1 MNIRIIFR
9 SVGTLMLI
17 LSVCLAVC
25 TAIAILYRGEDV
37 FAFTAVALIA
47 LLLWG
52 LSRFIKPQAGSV
64 RAGEGLMIVGIG
76 WGLIAV
82 IGALPFILSGATGNF
97 ADALFETISGLSSTG
112 SSVFPDIESLPKGIV
127 FWRSFTQWLGG
138 LGFLSLVLAILP
150 SGRGA
155 VNILNAETAGPSK
168 DKFVSRIN
176 NEMKIL
182 YVIYFII
189 TLLCVIFLLFGG
201 MSLYDAFIHAFST
214 AGTGGFSSNNAS
226 INGYHSMYIE
236 GVIMVF
242 MLLSGVNLS
251 LYYLLFRRNFKTIL
265 QNVELRFY
273 LCAIAFFTLTMA
285 ISVRISGDYRNFFL
299 ALFDSAFQ
307 TVSMIT
313 TTGYTSADYN
323 LWPVYSQ
330 LALILLAFIGG
341 MAGSTA
347 GGLKCARVVMLGK
360 IARREMKHR
369 IAPNTVSAVKL
380 NGSAVEEKTLS
391 GVTVYF
397 MLYIAITVVTMFI
410 IAVFDSSDINVVV
423 SAPIASIS
431 NAGPGLGAIGGFGNY
446 AGLSDVSKIAL
457 SLCMIIG
464 RLEIFP
470 VLLLFTAGRSAIRRA
485 A

>member
-1 MNIRIIFR
+1 
-9 SVGTLMLI
+9 MLI
-17 LSVCLAVC
+17 LSACLAVC
-25 TAIAILYRGEDV
+25 TIIAIIYKGDDV
-37 FAFTAVALIA
+37 FAFFGVTLIA
-47 LLLWG
+47 LFLWG
-52 LSRFIKPQAGSV
+52 ISLFIKPQTGSV
-64 RAGEGLMIVGIG
+64 RTGEGLMIVGIG

-82 IGALPFILSGATGNF
+82 VGALPFIFSGATGNV

-112 SSVFPDIESLPKGIV
+112 SSVFRNVENLPKGVV

-138 LGFLSLVLAILP
+138 LGFLSLVLAIVP

-155 VNILNAETAGPSK
+155 VNILNAETSGPSK
-168 DKFVSRIN
+168 DKFVSRLN
-176 NEMKIL
+176 SELKIL
-182 YVIYFII
+182 YTIYFVI

-201 MSLYDAFIHAFST
+201 MSLYDAFIHAFAT
-214 AGTGGFSSNNAS
+214 AGTGGFSSKNAS
-226 INGYHSMYIE
+226 INGYDSMYIE

-251 LYYLLFRRNFKTIL
+251 LYYLLFRRNFKAVL
-265 QNVELRFY
+265 HNVELRFY
-273 LCAIAFFTLTMA
+273 LCAIAFFTYTMA
-285 ISVRISGDYRNFFL
+285 ISVWVSGAYKDFFA

-307 TVSMIT
+307 TMSMIT
-313 TTGYTSADYN
+313 TTGYTSVDYN

-330 LALILLAFIGG
+330 LSLMLLAFIGG

-347 GGLKCARVVMLGK
+347 GGLKCARVVLLGK

-380 NGSAVEEKTLS
+380 NGSAVDEKTLS

-410 IAVFDSSDINVVV
+410 IAVFDSSDINVIV

-431 NAGPGLGAIGGFGNY
+431 NAGPGLGAIGGFGSY
-446 AGLSDVSKIAL
+446 ADLTDISKIAL

-485 A
+485 T